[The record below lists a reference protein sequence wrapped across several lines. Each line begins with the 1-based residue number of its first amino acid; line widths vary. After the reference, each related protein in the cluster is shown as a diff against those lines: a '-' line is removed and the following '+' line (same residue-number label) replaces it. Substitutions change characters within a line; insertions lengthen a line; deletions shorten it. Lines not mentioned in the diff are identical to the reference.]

1 MTIGQQDFG
10 RAGLPDLSTMTEEE
24 QIAYAMQM
32 SLQGAEFGQ
41 GESVEGESSADMDTS
56 EPAKEEDDYDV
67 MQDPEFLQSV
77 LENLPGVDPN
87 NEAIRNAMGSL
98 ASQASKENKEKKE
111 EDKK

>member
-1 MTIGQQDFG
+1 MWSVLRLAQLWLSVTSDPSFPPS
-10 RAGLPDLSTMTEEE
+10 LP
-24 QIAYAMQM
+24 Q
-32 SLQGAEFGQ
+32 
-41 GESVEGESSADMDTS
+41 
-56 EPAKEEDDYDV
+56 EEDDYDV